1 MARRLRDS
9 VAPLRRS
16 SAGCMPARLGR
27 LSAGVGRRHPVTVLK
42 ASLMTESM
50 RSVWAQRHQAGA
62 QYFALWCTKV
72 RWLFAKLLLQHPS
85 LNQLSNLSNAMCD
98 VSFLRSDWRC
108 RQYLIVLSNVTL
120 RYLGLEQ
127 RCRVSF
133 PWLTFSS
140 RFPSMFLRWK
150 TADTVFAALSFNFQ
164 LLTCGCRVFVSI
176 LPLPFSIHHHAR
188 LLGRRCMHT
197 FLEMLVGKSKM

>member
-1 MARRLRDS
+1 M
-9 VAPLRRS
+9 
-16 SAGCMPARLGR
+16 
-27 LSAGVGRRHPVTVLK
+27 
-42 ASLMTESM
+42 
-50 RSVWAQRHQAGA
+50 
-62 QYFALWCTKV
+62 
-72 RWLFAKLLLQHPS
+72 LLQHPR

-108 RQYLIVLSNVTL
+108 RRYLIVLSNVTL

-140 RFPSMFLRWK
+140 SFPSMFLRWK

-164 LLTCGCRVFVSI
+164 LLTCGCRVFVSTSSTAFQYPSPCTI
-176 LPLPFSIHHHAR
+176 ARSSVYAYFS
-188 LLGRRCMHT
+188 GD
-197 FLEMLVGKSKM
+197 VGWQVKDVDAEEKEC